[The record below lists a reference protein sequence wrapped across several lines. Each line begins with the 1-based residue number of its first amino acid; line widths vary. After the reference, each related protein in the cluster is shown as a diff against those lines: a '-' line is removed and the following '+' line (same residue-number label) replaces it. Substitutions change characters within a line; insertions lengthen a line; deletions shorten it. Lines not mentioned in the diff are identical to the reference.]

1 VQRLDAIE
9 QHLGAFEQRMG
20 AFEQRIEGRLDALE
34 VRLKEFTEAA
44 VRELE
49 TKLLGT
55 MHDYPVRVEG
65 RLEET
70 QAVQRALQQ
79 RVENHSRRLG
89 MLETKLRELEK
100 KIQLG

>member
-1 VQRLDAIE
+1 
-9 QHLGAFEQRMG
+9 
-20 AFEQRIEGRLDALE
+20 
-34 VRLKEFTEAA
+34 
-44 VRELE
+44 
-49 TKLLGT
+49 